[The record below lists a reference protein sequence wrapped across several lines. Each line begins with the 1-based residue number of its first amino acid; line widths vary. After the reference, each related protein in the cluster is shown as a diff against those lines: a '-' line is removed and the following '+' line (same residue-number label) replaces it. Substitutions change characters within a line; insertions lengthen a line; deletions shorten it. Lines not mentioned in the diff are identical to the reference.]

1 VLANRL
7 SRDPQIRVLL
17 LEAGPEDRN
26 LWIKVPAGV
35 SRIFSNPKIN
45 WCYYSDAEPGLNNRK
60 LFWPRGKTLGGSS
73 SINGHVYMRGNPEDY
88 DAWSAAGNPGWSW
101 QEVLPYFK
109 KSENHFLGETDLH
122 GGSGEL
128 HISSLDEPHKA
139 SEAFVAAARNI
150 GIPANVDFNGRTQ
163 EGVGYLQFMIHRGM
177 RASTSAAF
185 LKPVRG
191 RQNLTVQVN
200 AMVERILFEGKR
212 ATGVRY
218 RLDGQPREALAG
230 EVILSGGAINSPQL
244 LMLSGIGPGEQLH
257 SLGINVRQDL
267 QGVGQN
273 LQDHIYAHCLGQ
285 VDESFSINRIISST
299 WRLLPHVMRYATSRR
314 GLLTAGTAQVG
325 LFVRSNDHVPIPD
338 LQIQMRPFSMLIKG
352 GKYMSEPAPA
362 VTASCTLVRPES
374 KGYVKLASADPS
386 KAPRMVANYLT
397 DERDL
402 APMIAGIRLIRRVF
416 ESTPFREHF
425 RGETL
430 PGPSYDTDD
439 KLVEYLRAYA
449 QSMYHPVGTCKM
461 GNDAG
466 AVVDHQLRVHGVERL
481 RVVDASIMPRITS
494 GNTNAPTI
502 MIAEKAADMILQARR
517 EQSAEKVAYPITS

>member
-1 VLANRL
+1 
-7 SRDPQIRVLL
+7 
-17 LEAGPEDRN
+17 
-26 LWIKVPAGV
+26 
-35 SRIFSNPKIN
+35 
-45 WCYYSDAEPGLNNRK
+45 
-60 LFWPRGKTLGGSS
+60 
-73 SINGHVYMRGNPEDY
+73 
-88 DAWSAAGNPGWSW
+88 
-101 QEVLPYFK
+101 
-109 KSENHFLGETDLH
+109 
-122 GGSGEL
+122 
-128 HISSLDEPHKA
+128 
-139 SEAFVAAARNI
+139 
-150 GIPANVDFNGRTQ
+150 
-163 EGVGYLQFMIHRGM
+163 
-177 RASTSAAF
+177 
-185 LKPVRG
+185 
-191 RQNLTVQVN
+191 
-200 AMVERILFEGKR
+200 
-212 ATGVRY
+212 
-218 RLDGQPREALAG
+218 
-230 EVILSGGAINSPQL
+230 
-244 LMLSGIGPGEQLH
+244 
-257 SLGINVRQDL
+257 
-267 QGVGQN
+267 
-273 LQDHIYAHCLGQ
+273 
-285 VDESFSINRIISST
+285 
-299 WRLLPHVMRYATSRR
+299 MRYATSRR

-461 GNDAG
+461 GNDAS